1 MSIPN
6 DTRLQDAINRFRGYG
21 RKKAQGGDA
30 WPMALLD
37 AVEQA
42 REGVFTPDMT
52 ELLLSEY
59 IDAGNM
65 KAIHDRTIASAKKSK
80 SELKRAIDMGALTTI
95 DAVDVMGRAVTIFRD
110 MTEEKKSTVNA
121 YMQVIRDQLKAP
133 DYALT
138 DADIKQAMTKDD
150 AKARSIQARLKAAL
164 KEVEKAIAENDEA
177 DDKIDLDYA
186 ATAKAALEKQIAT
199 LTHAAEVAEARARLR
214 ALGVAA

>member
-6 DTRLQDAINRFRGYG
+6 DNRLNDAINRFRGYG
-21 RKKAQGGDA
+21 RKRAQGNDA

-42 REGVFTPDMT
+42 REGVFTPDMADM
-52 ELLLSEY
+52 LLSEY
-59 IDAGNM
+59 VEAGNL
-65 KAIHDRTIASAKKSK
+65 KAIHDRTQGSAKKSK

-110 MTEEKKSTVNA
+110 MTEDKKSTVNA

-138 DADIKQAMTKDD
+138 DAEIKSAMVKDD

-177 DDKIDLDYA
+177 DDKLDLDYA
-186 ATAKAALEKQIAT
+186 ISAKSALEKQIAT